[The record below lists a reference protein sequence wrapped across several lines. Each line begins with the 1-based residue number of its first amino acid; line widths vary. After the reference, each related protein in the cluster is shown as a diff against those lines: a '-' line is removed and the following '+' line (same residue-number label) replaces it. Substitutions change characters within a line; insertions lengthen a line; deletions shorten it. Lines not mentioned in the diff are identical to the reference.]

1 MAIRRGEVPS
11 DSLLA
16 VYGRAGD
23 YTDCFIAE
31 VPGQVSFPRFV
42 EAFYSSPMF
51 KPERFLLMAL
61 LSKPSSAQDIR
72 DLAHG
77 QADHFAAW
85 TVEAR
90 SDDELLLCD
99 FQQATRSWLKV
110 EPLAQGA
117 TRLWFGTAVA
127 LSRQSG
133 ARRTIGKAIF
143 ASLGWFHR
151 LYSRAL
157 LWGAIRGL

>member
-1 MAIRRGEVPS
+1 MTIRRGLVPV

-16 VYGRAGD
+16 SYSRPGN

-31 VPGQVSFPRFV
+31 VPGQVTFSRFV
-42 EAFYSSPMF
+42 DAFYSSPCF

-61 LSKPSSAQDIR
+61 LDKRSSAEDIQA
-72 DLAHG
+72 LADG
-77 QADHFAAW
+77 QADRFAAW

-90 SDDELLLCD
+90 GEGEILLCD
-99 FQQATRSWLKV
+99 FQQATRSWLKA
-110 EPLAQGA
+110 EPLASGG

-133 ARRTIGKAIF
+133 ARQTIGRLIF

-157 LWGAIRGL
+157 LWGAVRRL